1 MKKKH
6 SAFALFFSAMFIA
19 GCLAS
24 LDNYPKEKCAALPN
38 DNVVKA
44 IHDNCIKCHTKDF
57 TTRQDICVRKDMII
71 DAVKTGRMP
80 KMGKLYDHYRNTIL
94 NWK

>member
-1 MKKKH
+1 MKKA
-6 SAFALFFSAMFIA
+6 SACIVVLAALVMI
-19 GCLAS
+19 GCYAS
-24 LDNYPKEKCAALPN
+24 LEKYPKEKCFALPN

-57 TTRQDICVRKDMII
+57 TTKQQICERKSMIV
-71 DAVKTGRMP
+71 DSVKTGRMP
-80 KMGKLYDHYRNTIL
+80 KMGRLYDSYKATIL

>member
-1 MKKKH
+1 MKTT
-6 SAFALFFSAMFIA
+6 SVFIA
-19 GCLAS
+19 VLAALVMIGCYAS
-24 LDNYPKEKCAALPN
+24 LEQYPKEKCGLLPN

-57 TTRQDICVRKDMII
+57 KTKQDICARKSMII
-71 DAVKTGRMP
+71 DSVKSGRMP
-80 KMGKLYDHYRNTIL
+80 KMGKLYDSYKATIL